1 MSLQCCRFILI
12 LTVVAMLGLSCSSKE
27 ELSRSEREGSAPRPE
42 TPSLP
47 VESDARPVIV
57 TLGDSLTIGLGV
69 DPEANFPSR
78 LQKKLDEAGFHYR
91 VVNAGV
97 SGDTTAQGLNRLG
110 AVLDQRPSVVVVA
123 LGANDGLRG
132 LPVFNSNASLES
144 IITALKAKEIDV
156 VLAGMTMPPNYGG
169 IYTREF
175 REIFPAL
182 AKKHQIRLVPFLL
195 EGVAGN
201 PALNLEDGIHPNA
214 RGYEIITEN
223 VWKEL
228 RPLLK

>member
-1 MSLQCCRFILI
+1 
-12 LTVVAMLGLSCSSKE
+12 
-27 ELSRSEREGSAPRPE
+27 
-42 TPSLP
+42 
-47 VESDARPVIV
+47 
-57 TLGDSLTIGLGV
+57 V

-78 LQKKLDEAGFHYR
+78 LQKKLNEAGFRYR

-97 SGDTTAQGLNRLG
+97 SGDTTAQGLNRLR
-110 AVLDQRPSVVVVA
+110 AVKDQRPSVVVVA

-132 LPVFNSNASLES
+132 LPVLSTNANLES
-144 IITALKAKEIDV
+144 IITALKAEGIDV
-156 VLAGMTMPPNYGG
+156 VLAGMMMPPNYGG

-175 REIFPAL
+175 REVYPAL
-182 AKKHQIRLVPFLL
+182 ARKHRIPLVPFLL

>member
-1 MSLQCCRFILI
+1 
-12 LTVVAMLGLSCSSKE
+12 MLGLSCSSKE
-27 ELSRSEREGSAPRPE
+27 ESSRSEPEVPSPRPS

-78 LQKKLDEAGFHYR
+78 LQKKLNESGFRYR
-91 VVNAGV
+91 VINAGV
-97 SGDTTAQGLNRLG
+97 SGDTTAQGLNRLR
-110 AVLDQRPSVVVVA
+110 AVLDERPSVVVLA

-132 LPVFNSNASLES
+132 LPVSSTEVNLEG
-144 IITALKAKEIDV
+144 IITALKAAGIDI

-169 IYTREF
+169 IYTKEF

-182 AKKHQIRLVPFLL
+182 AKKHEIRLVPFLL
-195 EGVAGN
+195 EGVAGI

>member
-1 MSLQCCRFILI
+1 MSFQTCRYFLI
-12 LTVVAMLGLSCSSKE
+12 FTVVAVLGLSCSSKE
-27 ELSRSEREGSAPRPE
+27 NSSRSEREAPAPG
-42 TPSLP
+42 PGNPALP
-47 VESDARPVIV
+47 VESDVRPAIV

-78 LQKKLDEAGFHYR
+78 LQKKLNESGFRYR
-91 VVNAGV
+91 VINAGV
-97 SGDTTAQGLNRLG
+97 SGDTTAQGLNRLR
-110 AVLDQRPSVVVVA
+110 ALLDQRPSIVIVA

-132 LPVFNSNASLES
+132 LPAQSTNANLES
-144 IITALKAKEIDV
+144 IITALKAEGIDI

-169 IYTREF
+169 IYTKEF

-195 EGVAGN
+195 EGVAGI

>member
-1 MSLQCCRFILI
+1 M
-12 LTVVAMLGLSCSSKE
+12 
-27 ELSRSEREGSAPRPE
+27 
-42 TPSLP
+42 TPSQP
-47 VESDARPVIV
+47 VERDTRPVIV

-78 LQKKLDEAGFHYR
+78 LQKKVNDAGFRYR
-91 VVNAGV
+91 VVNLGF
-97 SGDTTAQGLNRLG
+97 SGDTTAQGLSRLG
-110 AVLDQRPSVVVVA
+110 SVVDLRPSIVVVA

-132 LPVFNSNASLES
+132 LPVSSTNANLES
-144 IITALKAKEIDV
+144 IITALKAERIDV
-156 VLAGMTMPPNYGG
+156 VLAGMMMPPNYGG

-175 REIFPAL
+175 RDVFPAL
-182 AKKHQIRLVPFLL
+182 ARKHQIRLVPFLL

-201 PALNLEDGIHPNA
+201 PALNLDDGIHPNA
-214 RGYEIITEN
+214 RGYEVITEN

>member
-1 MSLQCCRFILI
+1 M
-12 LTVVAMLGLSCSSKE
+12 VAMPGLSCGSKGKS
-27 ELSRSEREGSAPRPE
+27 SRSERDVPSPRPV

-78 LQKKLDEAGFHYR
+78 LQKKLNDAGFRYR
-91 VVNAGV
+91 VVNEGV
-97 SGDTTAQGLNRLG
+97 SGDTTAQGLNRLS
-110 AVLDQRPSVVVVA
+110 AVLDQRPKVVVVA

-132 LPVFNSNASLES
+132 LPVLSTHASLES
-144 IITALKAKEIDV
+144 IITALKAEGIDI

-169 IYTREF
+169 IYTKEF

-182 AKKHQIRLVPFLL
+182 ARKHRIRLVPFLL
-195 EGVAGN
+195 DGVAGN

>member
-1 MSLQCCRFILI
+1 MSLQTCRFILPF
-12 LTVVAMLGLSCSSKE
+12 TVVAMLGLSCSSNEKN
-27 ELSRSEREGSAPRPE
+27 SRSEREVPSPRPV

-47 VESDARPVIV
+47 VERDARPIIV

-78 LQKKLDEAGFHYR
+78 LQKKLNEAGFRYR

-97 SGDTTAQGLNRLG
+97 SGDTTATGLNRLA
-110 AVLDQRPSVVVVA
+110 AVLDQRPTVVVVA

-132 LPVFNSNASLES
+132 LPMSSTNANLES
-144 IITALKAKEIDV
+144 IITALKAEGIGV
-156 VLAGMTMPPNYGG
+156 VLTGMMMPPNYGG

-182 AKKHQIRLVPFLL
+182 ARKHQIRLVPFLL

-214 RGYEIITEN
+214 QGYEIITEN